1 MGARP
6 TGRSDDGTSGG
17 VVAAPRIGIQLDDM
31 AVSSGKSSWKV
42 EGLDWRL
49 VLYRARHFTYSMVTL
64 YLTCGI
70 GYTGENVRKL
80 SEVAR
85 AIKAAGVPFL
95 IVADWNMQPDELQRS
110 GFLDLVE
117 GVLAVPADLDYT
129 CISGRLLDYAVVH
142 PGLAPAVQLMHYS
155 KAPWAA
161 HRTLQ
166 VLVHKNPRSVM
177 IRAMVQPRPLEG
189 RAGPWW
195 GMAEAPSGFG
205 QELRQAAQ
213 SMGFLQTASALN
225 LEQTLDLSTQYALW
239 SAAAEACFDGA
250 GEGQPVFGKG
260 RVQCPLSPGRPW

>member
-1 MGARP
+1 MAPTPTVSAISRRRATLAEDFLERGEVAKFHSINFVETHVLAVQAGSMRSSLAAAGRRPFLVGARP

-155 KAPWAA
+155 KAPGLL
-161 HRTLQ
+161 TG
-166 VLVHKNPRSVM
+166 PCRSWCTRILAV
-177 IRAMVQPRPLEG
+177 
-189 RAGPWW
+189 
-195 GMAEAPSGFG
+195 S
-205 QELRQAAQ
+205 
-213 SMGFLQTASALN
+213 
-225 LEQTLDLSTQYALW
+225 
-239 SAAAEACFDGA
+239 
-250 GEGQPVFGKG
+250 
-260 RVQCPLSPGRPW
+260 